1 MSRFFFWDD
10 YHDLRG
16 VPPEVLA
23 AEARHR
29 GTDDGAHHRPWSGEL
44 AGDGGPPSAGPD
56 ALLAA
61 HLREK
66 DTDPLTAYE
75 KKADEQ
81 LAADLDAGITPAME
95 GQALL
100 DLMMAAGRRGD
111 GTTRTGAELR
121 RLTEFR
127 AMP

>member
-1 MSRFFFWDD
+1 M
-10 YHDLRG
+10 
-16 VPPEVLA
+16 
-23 AEARHR
+23 
-29 GTDDGAHHRPWSGEL
+29 
-44 AGDGGPPSAGPD
+44 
-56 ALLAA
+56 LLAA
-61 HLREK
+61 HLRK
-66 DTDPLTAYE
+66 KNTDPLSAFE
-75 KKADEQ
+75 KEADEQ

-111 GTTRTGAELR
+111 GAGAELR

>member
-1 MSRFFFWDD
+1 MTRHFEWDD
-10 YHDLRG
+10 YHDLKG

-29 GTDDGAHHRPWSGEL
+29 GTDNGAHHRPWSGEP
-44 AGDGGPPSAGPD
+44 AGDGGPSSTDPD
-56 ALLAA
+56 VLLAA
-61 HLREK
+61 HLRK
-66 DTDPLTAYE
+66 KNTDPLSAFE

-111 GTTRTGAELR
+111 GASAELR